1 MLGKTKELEA
11 KIEEL
16 YRDQFSDKARI
27 NMLESMIYRLYNN
40 EPLSTGQEITL
51 IQILEKKHLEFNPF
65 NEINNDNK

>member
-1 MLGKTKELEA
+1 MLGKTKELKA

-16 YRDQFSDKARI
+16 CRDQLSDKARI
-27 NMLESMIYRLYNN
+27 NMLESIIYRLYNN

-51 IQILEKKHLEFNPF
+51 IQILKKEHLVFNPF